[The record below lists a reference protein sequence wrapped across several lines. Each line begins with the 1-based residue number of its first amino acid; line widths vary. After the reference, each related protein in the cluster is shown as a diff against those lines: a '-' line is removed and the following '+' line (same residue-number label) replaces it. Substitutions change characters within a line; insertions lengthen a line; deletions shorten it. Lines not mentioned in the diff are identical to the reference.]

1 MPLIIL
7 AALIYG
13 AVFPV
18 NRISAE
24 AGWPPLTFSFL
35 QSLGGAVV
43 LAAIALIRGERIGL
57 TRAHLMAYVV
67 IGGLVVG
74 LPMGLLVTAAP
85 HLDPSVLTLVLC
97 LSPILT
103 LFIGI
108 ILRIETFDRRIVLG
122 MILGIV
128 GIGLIVAPQTGII
141 APEGAGWFALSL
153 GAPVMFA
160 TANNL
165 AQYVRPAATGSLAMA
180 AGTLAD
186 AALVALVVLPAV
198 GQPAAPLP
206 ITAAMVGPLAAA
218 AAINAAFYVL
228 FFEIIRRVGPAK
240 FSFFNYLAVAAGIL
254 WSLAVFRE
262 PPPGM
267 FWIAILVMFG
277 GMAIALRKRTAE
289 LSQ

>member
-1 MPLIIL
+1 MPMIIA

-13 AVFPV
+13 AIFPV
-18 NRISAE
+18 NRIA
-24 AGWPPLTFSFL
+24 ADLGWPPLSFSFL

-43 LAAIALIRGERIGL
+43 LGLVALIRGERIGV
-57 TRAHLMAYVV
+57 TRSHLLAYVL

-108 ILRIETFDRRIVLG
+108 LLRIEVFDRRILLG
-122 MILGIV
+122 MILGII
-128 GIGLIVAPQTGII
+128 GIGLIVSPQTGIL
-141 APEGAGWFALSL
+141 APDSAVWFFVSL

-165 AQYVRPAATGSLAMA
+165 AQYIRPVATGSLSMA
-180 AGTLAD
+180 AGTLGG
-186 AALVALVVLPAV
+186 AALVALLIVPLFGQTPIPANF
-198 GQPAAPLP
+198 GQDMAMPL
-206 ITAAMVGPLAAA
+206 VAA
-218 AAINAAFYVL
+218 AAINAVFYVL

-240 FSFFNYLAVAAGIL
+240 FSFFNYLAVVAGIL
-254 WSLAVFRE
+254 WSLVVFRE
-262 PPPGM
+262 TPPTL
-267 FWIAILVMFG
+267 FWLAIVVMFS
-277 GMAIALRKRTAE
+277 GMAIALRKKPA
-289 LSQ
+289 

>member
-1 MPLIIL
+1 MPMIFA

-13 AVFPV
+13 AIFPV
-18 NRISAE
+18 NRIA
-24 AGWPPLTFSFL
+24 ADLGWPPLSFSFL

-43 LAAIALIRGERIGL
+43 LGLVALIRGEKIGV
-57 TRAHLMAYVV
+57 TRSHILAYIL

-108 ILRIETFDRRIVLG
+108 LLRIETFDRRILLG

-128 GIGLIVAPQTGII
+128 GIGLIVSPQTGIL
-141 APEGAGWFALSL
+141 APDSAVWFFVSL

-165 AQYVRPAATGSLAMA
+165 AQYIRPAATGSLSMA
-180 AGTLAD
+180 AGTLGG
-186 AALVALVVLPAV
+186 AALVALLIVPLFGQTPIPANL
-198 GQPAAPLP
+198 GQDMVMPL
-206 ITAAMVGPLAAA
+206 VAA

-240 FSFFNYLAVAAGIL
+240 FSFFNYLAVVAGIL
-254 WSLAVFRE
+254 WSLVVFRE
-262 PPPGM
+262 PPPTL
-267 FWIAILVMFG
+267 FWVAIIVMFA
-277 GMAIALRKRTAE
+277 GMAIALRKKPA
-289 LSQ
+289 

>member
-1 MPLIIL
+1 MPMIIV

-13 AVFPV
+13 AIFPV
-18 NRISAE
+18 NRIA
-24 AGWPPLTFSFL
+24 ADIGWQPLIFSFL
-35 QSLGGAVV
+35 QSLGGALF
-43 LAAIALIRGERIGL
+43 LALVAFIKGERIGF
-57 TRAHLMAYVV
+57 TRSHIMAYIM

-108 ILRIETFDRRIVLG
+108 LLRIETFDRRILFG
-122 MILGIV
+122 MVMGLI
-128 GIGLIVAPQTGII
+128 GIGLIVSPQTGIL
-141 APEGAGWFALSL
+141 APESAGWFVVSL

-165 AQYVRPAATGSLAMA
+165 AQYIRPPATGSLSMA
-180 AGTLAD
+180 AGTLGG
-186 AALVALVVLPAV
+186 AAVVALVVVPLF
-198 GQPAAPLP
+198 GQVPVPVNFGQALLMPL
-206 ITAAMVGPLAAA
+206 IAA

-240 FSFFNYLAVAAGIL
+240 FSFFNYLAVVAGIL
-254 WSLAVFRE
+254 WSLVVFRE
-262 PPPGM
+262 PPPTL
-267 FWIAILVMFG
+267 FWLAIVVMFV
-277 GMAIALRKRTAE
+277 GMALALRKK
-289 LSQ
+289 SV

>member
-1 MPLIIL
+1 MIIA

-13 AVFPV
+13 AIFPV
-18 NRISAE
+18 NRIA
-24 AGWPPLTFSFL
+24 ADLGWPPLSFSFL

-43 LAAIALIRGERIGL
+43 LGLVALIRGERIGV
-57 TRAHLMAYVV
+57 TRSHLLAYVL

-108 ILRIETFDRRIVLG
+108 LLRIEAFDRRILLG
-122 MILGIV
+122 MILGII
-128 GIGLIVAPQTGII
+128 GIGLIVSPQTGIL
-141 APEGAGWFALSL
+141 APDSAVWFFVSL

-165 AQYVRPAATGSLAMA
+165 AQYIRPVATGSLSMA
-180 AGTLAD
+180 AGTLGG
-186 AALVALVVLPAV
+186 AALVALLIVPLFGQTPIPANFGQDMAMPLVV
-198 GQPAAPLP
+198 
-206 ITAAMVGPLAAA
+206 A
-218 AAINAAFYVL
+218 AAINAVFYVL

-240 FSFFNYLAVAAGIL
+240 FSFFNYLAVVAGIL
-254 WSLAVFRE
+254 WSLVVFRE
-262 PPPGM
+262 TPPTL
-267 FWIAILVMFG
+267 FWLAIVVMFS
-277 GMAIALRKRTAE
+277 GMAIALRKKPA
-289 LSQ
+289 

>member
-1 MPLIIL
+1 MPMIIA

-13 AVFPV
+13 AIFPV
-18 NRISAE
+18 NRIA
-24 AGWPPLTFSFL
+24 ADLGWGPLTFSFL
-35 QSLGGAVV
+35 QSLGGALV
-43 LAAIALIRGERIGL
+43 LAIVALIKGEKIGL
-57 TRAHLMAYVV
+57 SRSHILAYIV

-108 ILRIETFDRRIVLG
+108 LLRIETFDRRILLG
-122 MILGIV
+122 MILGII
-128 GIGLIVAPQTGII
+128 GIGLIVSPQTGIL
-141 APEGAGWFALSL
+141 APESAGWFFVSL

-165 AQYVRPAATGSLAMA
+165 AQYIRPAATGSLSMA
-180 AGTLAD
+180 AGTLGG
-186 AALVALVVLPAV
+186 AALVALIVLPFF
-198 GQPAAPLP
+198 GQSPIPENFGYAMSMPL
-206 ITAAMVGPLAAA
+206 LAA

-240 FSFFNYLAVAAGIL
+240 FSFFNYLAVIAGII
-254 WSLAVFRE
+254 WSLVVFRE
-262 PPPGM
+262 APPTL
-267 FWIAILVMFG
+267 FWAAIIVMFA
-277 GMAIALRKRTAE
+277 GMTIALRKKPA
-289 LSQ
+289 

>member
-1 MPLIIL
+1 MIFA

-13 AVFPV
+13 SIFPV
-18 NRISAE
+18 NRIA
-24 AGWPPLTFSFL
+24 ADLGWPPLSFSFL

-43 LAAIALIRGERIGL
+43 LGLVALIRGERIGV
-57 TRAHLMAYVV
+57 TRSHILAYIL

-103 LFIGI
+103 LFIGVL
-108 ILRIETFDRRIVLG
+108 LRIEVLDRRILFGMVLG
-122 MILGIV
+122 IIGV
-128 GIGLIVAPQTGII
+128 GLIVSPQTGII
-141 APEGAGWFALSL
+141 APESGGWFVLSL

-165 AQYVRPAATGSLAMA
+165 AQYIRPAATGSLSMA
-180 AGTLAD
+180 AGTLGG
-186 AALVALVVLPAV
+186 AALVALLIVPLFGQTPIPANL
-198 GQPAAPLP
+198 GQDMVMPL
-206 ITAAMVGPLAAA
+206 VAA

-240 FSFFNYLAVAAGIL
+240 FSFFNYLAVVAGIL
-254 WSLAVFRE
+254 WSLVVFRE
-262 PPPGM
+262 PPPTL
-267 FWIAILVMFG
+267 FWLAIIVMFA
-277 GMAIALRKRTAE
+277 GMAIALRKKSA
-289 LSQ
+289 

>member
-1 MPLIIL
+1 MKKVTLSSKDKLIDL
-7 AALIYG
+7 QS
-13 AVFPV
+13 
-18 NRISAE
+18 NS
-24 AGWPPLTFSFL
+24 FSFL

-43 LAAIALIRGERIGL
+43 LGLVALIRGEKIGV
-57 TRAHLMAYVV
+57 TRSHILAYIL

-108 ILRIETFDRRIVLG
+108 LLRIETFDRRILLG

-128 GIGLIVAPQTGII
+128 GIGLIVSPQTGIL
-141 APEGAGWFALSL
+141 APDSAVWFFVSL

-165 AQYVRPAATGSLAMA
+165 AQYIRPAATGSLSMA
-180 AGTLAD
+180 AGTLGG
-186 AALVALVVLPAV
+186 AALVALLIVPFFGQTPIPANL
-198 GQPAAPLP
+198 GQDMVMPL
-206 ITAAMVGPLAAA
+206 VAA

-240 FSFFNYLAVAAGIL
+240 FSFFNYLAVVAGIL
-254 WSLAVFRE
+254 WSLVVFRE
-262 PPPGM
+262 PPPTL
-267 FWIAILVMFG
+267 FWVAIIVMFA
-277 GMAIALRKRTAE
+277 GMAIALRKKPA
-289 LSQ
+289 

>member
-1 MPLIIL
+1 MPMIIA

-13 AVFPV
+13 AIFPV
-18 NRISAE
+18 NRMA
-24 AGWPPLTFSFL
+24 ADLGWPPLSFSFL

-43 LAAIALIRGERIGL
+43 LALIALIKGEPIGL
-57 TRAHLMAYVV
+57 TRSHIIAYIV

-74 LPMGLLVTAAP
+74 LPMGLLVTTAP

-108 ILRIETFDRRIVLG
+108 LLRIESFDRRILLG

-128 GIGLIVAPQTGII
+128 GIGLIVSPQTGIL
-141 APEGAGWFALSL
+141 APESAGWFVISL
-153 GAPVMFA
+153 GAPIMFA

-165 AQYVRPAATGSLAMA
+165 AQYIRPPATGSLAMA
-180 AGTLAD
+180 AGTLAG
-186 AALVALVVLPAV
+186 AAIVALVVVPLF
-198 GQPAAPLP
+198 GQTPIPEKFGQELLVPL
-206 ITAAMVGPLAAA
+206 IAA

-240 FSFFNYLAVAAGIL
+240 FSFFNYLAVVAGIL
-254 WSLAVFRE
+254 WSLVVYRE
-262 PPPGM
+262 PPPAL
-267 FWIAILVMFG
+267 FWVAIIVMFT
-277 GMAIALRKRTAE
+277 GMALALRRRP
-289 LSQ
+289 S

>member
-1 MPLIIL
+1 MPMIIA

-13 AVFPV
+13 AIFPV
-18 NRISAE
+18 NRIA
-24 AGWPPLTFSFL
+24 ADLGWPPLSFSFL

-43 LAAIALIRGERIGL
+43 LGLVALIRGERIGV
-57 TRAHLMAYVV
+57 TRSHLLAYVL

-108 ILRIETFDRRIVLG
+108 LLRIEVFDRRILLG
-122 MILGIV
+122 MILGII
-128 GIGLIVAPQTGII
+128 GIGLIVSPQTGIL
-141 APEGAGWFALSL
+141 APDSAVWFFVSL

-165 AQYVRPAATGSLAMA
+165 AQYIRPVATGSLSMA
-180 AGTLAD
+180 AGTLGG
-186 AALVALVVLPAV
+186 AALVALLIVPLFGQTPIPANL
-198 GQPAAPLP
+198 GQDMAMPL
-206 ITAAMVGPLAAA
+206 VAA
-218 AAINAAFYVL
+218 AAINAVFYVL

-240 FSFFNYLAVAAGIL
+240 FSFFNYLAVVAGIL
-254 WSLAVFRE
+254 WSLVVFRE
-262 PPPGM
+262 TPPTL
-267 FWIAILVMFG
+267 FWLAIVVMFS
-277 GMAIALRKRTAE
+277 GMAIALRKKPA
-289 LSQ
+289 

>member
-1 MPLIIL
+1 MIFA

-13 AVFPV
+13 AIFPV
-18 NRISAE
+18 NRIA
-24 AGWPPLTFSFL
+24 ADLGWPPLSFSFL

-43 LAAIALIRGERIGL
+43 LGLVALIRGEKIGV
-57 TRAHLMAYVV
+57 TRSHILAYIL

-108 ILRIETFDRRIVLG
+108 LLRIETFDRRILLG

-128 GIGLIVAPQTGII
+128 GIGLIVSPQTGIL
-141 APEGAGWFALSL
+141 APDSAVWFFVSL

-165 AQYVRPAATGSLAMA
+165 AQYIRPAATGSLSMA
-180 AGTLAD
+180 AGTLGG
-186 AALVALVVLPAV
+186 AALVALLIVPLFGQTLIPANL
-198 GQPAAPLP
+198 GQD
-206 ITAAMVGPLAAA
+206 M
-218 AAINAAFYVL
+218 VL
-228 FFEIIRRVGPAK
+228 FMFCSSK
-240 FSFFNYLAVAAGIL
+240 LFAG
-254 WSLAVFRE
+254 
-262 PPPGM
+262 
-267 FWIAILVMFG
+267 
-277 GMAIALRKRTAE
+277 
-289 LSQ
+289 

>member
-1 MPLIIL
+1 MIFA

-13 AVFPV
+13 SIFPV
-18 NRISAE
+18 NRIA
-24 AGWPPLTFSFL
+24 ADLGWPPLSFSFL

-43 LAAIALIRGERIGL
+43 LGLVALIRGERIGV
-57 TRAHLMAYVV
+57 TRSHILAYIL

-103 LFIGI
+103 LFIGVL
-108 ILRIETFDRRIVLG
+108 LRIEVLDRRILFGMVLG
-122 MILGIV
+122 II
-128 GIGLIVAPQTGII
+128 GIGLIVSPQTGII
-141 APEGAGWFALSL
+141 APESGGWFVLSL

-165 AQYVRPAATGSLAMA
+165 AQYIRPAATGSLSMA
-180 AGTLAD
+180 AGTLGG
-186 AALVALVVLPAV
+186 AALVALLIVPLFGQTPIPANL
-198 GQPAAPLP
+198 GQD
-206 ITAAMVGPLAAA
+206 MVMTLAAA

-240 FSFFNYLAVAAGIL
+240 FSFFNYLAVVAGIL
-254 WSLAVFRE
+254 WSLVVFRE
-262 PPPGM
+262 PPPTL
-267 FWIAILVMFG
+267 FWLAIIVMFA
-277 GMAIALRKRTAE
+277 GMAIALRKKPA
-289 LSQ
+289 

>member
-1 MPLIIL
+1 MPMIFA

-13 AVFPV
+13 SIFPV
-18 NRISAE
+18 NRIA
-24 AGWPPLTFSFL
+24 ADLGWPPLSFSFL

-43 LAAIALIRGERIGL
+43 LGLVALIRGERIGV
-57 TRAHLMAYVV
+57 TRSHILAYIL

-103 LFIGI
+103 LFIGVL
-108 ILRIETFDRRIVLG
+108 LRIEVLDRRILFGMVLG
-122 MILGIV
+122 IIGV
-128 GIGLIVAPQTGII
+128 GLIVSPQTGII
-141 APEGAGWFALSL
+141 APESGGWFVLSL

-165 AQYVRPAATGSLAMA
+165 AQYIRPAATGSLSMA
-180 AGTLAD
+180 AGTLGG
-186 AALVALVVLPAV
+186 AALVALLIVPLFGQTPIPANL
-198 GQPAAPLP
+198 GQDMVMPL
-206 ITAAMVGPLAAA
+206 VAA

-240 FSFFNYLAVAAGIL
+240 FSFFNYLAVVAGIL
-254 WSLAVFRE
+254 WSLVVFRE
-262 PPPGM
+262 PPPTL
-267 FWIAILVMFG
+267 FWLAIIVMFA
-277 GMAIALRKRTAE
+277 GMAIALRKKSA
-289 LSQ
+289 

>member
-1 MPLIIL
+1 MPMIFA

-13 AVFPV
+13 AIFPV
-18 NRISAE
+18 NRIA
-24 AGWPPLTFSFL
+24 ADLGWPPLSFSFL

-43 LAAIALIRGERIGL
+43 LGLVALIRGEKIGV
-57 TRAHLMAYVV
+57 TRSHILAYIL

-108 ILRIETFDRRIVLG
+108 LLRIETFDRRILLG

-128 GIGLIVAPQTGII
+128 GIGLIVSPQTGIL
-141 APEGAGWFALSL
+141 APDSAVWFFVSL

-165 AQYVRPAATGSLAMA
+165 AQYIRPAATGSLSMA
-180 AGTLAD
+180 AGTLGG
-186 AALVALVVLPAV
+186 AALVALLIVPLFGQTLIPANL
-198 GQPAAPLP
+198 GQDMVMPL
-206 ITAAMVGPLAAA
+206 VAA

-240 FSFFNYLAVAAGIL
+240 FSFFNYLAVVAGIL
-254 WSLAVFRE
+254 WSLVVFRE
-262 PPPGM
+262 PPPTL
-267 FWIAILVMFG
+267 FWVAIIVLFA
-277 GMAIALRKRTAE
+277 GMAIALRKKPA
-289 LSQ
+289 

>member
-1 MPLIIL
+1 MPMIIA

-13 AVFPV
+13 AIFPV
-18 NRISAE
+18 NRIA
-24 AGWPPLTFSFL
+24 ADLGWPPLSFSFL

-43 LAAIALIRGERIGL
+43 LGLVALIRGERIGV
-57 TRAHLMAYVV
+57 TRSHLLAYVL

-108 ILRIETFDRRIVLG
+108 LLRIEVFDRRILLG
-122 MILGIV
+122 MILGII
-128 GIGLIVAPQTGII
+128 GIGLIVSPQTGIL
-141 APEGAGWFALSL
+141 APDSAVWFFVSL

-165 AQYVRPAATGSLAMA
+165 AQYIRPVATGSLSMA
-180 AGTLAD
+180 AGTLGG
-186 AALVALVVLPAV
+186 AALVALLIVPLFGQTPIPANFGQDMAMPLVV
-198 GQPAAPLP
+198 
-206 ITAAMVGPLAAA
+206 A
-218 AAINAAFYVL
+218 AAINAVFYVL

-240 FSFFNYLAVAAGIL
+240 FSFFNYLAVVAGIL
-254 WSLAVFRE
+254 WSLVVFRE
-262 PPPGM
+262 TPPTL
-267 FWIAILVMFG
+267 FWLAIVVMFS
-277 GMAIALRKRTAE
+277 GMAIALRKKPA
-289 LSQ
+289 

>member
-1 MPLIIL
+1 MPMIFA

-13 AVFPV
+13 AIFPV
-18 NRISAE
+18 NRIA
-24 AGWPPLTFSFL
+24 ADLGWPPLSFSFL

-43 LAAIALIRGERIGL
+43 LGLVALIRGERIGV
-57 TRAHLMAYVV
+57 TRSHFLAYIL

-108 ILRIETFDRRIVLG
+108 LLRIETFDRRILLG

-128 GIGLIVAPQTGII
+128 GIGLIVSPQTGIL
-141 APEGAGWFALSL
+141 APDSAAWFFVSL

-165 AQYVRPAATGSLAMA
+165 AQYIRPAATGSLSMA
-180 AGTLAD
+180 AGTLGG
-186 AALVALVVLPAV
+186 AAFVALLIVPLFGQTPIPANL
-198 GQPAAPLP
+198 GQDMVMPL
-206 ITAAMVGPLAAA
+206 VAA

-240 FSFFNYLAVAAGIL
+240 FSFFNYLAVVAGIL
-254 WSLAVFRE
+254 WSLVVFRE
-262 PPPGM
+262 PPPTL
-267 FWIAILVMFG
+267 FWLAIIVMFA
-277 GMAIALRKRTAE
+277 GMSIALRKKPA
-289 LSQ
+289 

>member
-1 MPLIIL
+1 MPMIIA

-13 AVFPV
+13 AIFPV
-18 NRISAE
+18 NRIA
-24 AGWPPLTFSFL
+24 ADLGWPPLSFSFL

-43 LAAIALIRGERIGL
+43 LGLVALIRGERIGV
-57 TRAHLMAYVV
+57 TRSHLLAYVL

-108 ILRIETFDRRIVLG
+108 LLRIEAFDRRILLG
-122 MILGIV
+122 MILGII
-128 GIGLIVAPQTGII
+128 GIGLIVSPQTGIL
-141 APEGAGWFALSL
+141 APDSAVWFFVSL

-165 AQYVRPAATGSLAMA
+165 AQYIRPVATGSLSMA
-180 AGTLAD
+180 AGTLGG
-186 AALVALVVLPAV
+186 AALVALLIVPLFGQTPIPANFGQDMAMPLVV
-198 GQPAAPLP
+198 
-206 ITAAMVGPLAAA
+206 A
-218 AAINAAFYVL
+218 AAINAVFYVL

-240 FSFFNYLAVAAGIL
+240 FSFFNYLAVVAGIL
-254 WSLAVFRE
+254 WSLVVFRE
-262 PPPGM
+262 TPPTL
-267 FWIAILVMFG
+267 FWLAIVVMFS
-277 GMAIALRKRTAE
+277 GMAIALRKKPA
-289 LSQ
+289 

>member
-1 MPLIIL
+1 MIFA

-13 AVFPV
+13 AIFPV
-18 NRISAE
+18 NRIA
-24 AGWPPLTFSFL
+24 ADLGWPPLSFSFL

-43 LAAIALIRGERIGL
+43 LGLVALIRGERIGV
-57 TRAHLMAYVV
+57 TRSHILAYIL

-108 ILRIETFDRRIVLG
+108 LLRIETFDRRILLG

-128 GIGLIVAPQTGII
+128 GIGLIVSPQTGILTPDS
-141 APEGAGWFALSL
+141 AVWFFVSL

-165 AQYVRPAATGSLAMA
+165 AQYIRPAATGSLSMA
-180 AGTLAD
+180 AGTLGG
-186 AALVALVVLPAV
+186 AALVALLIVPLFGQTPIPANL
-198 GQPAAPLP
+198 GQD
-206 ITAAMVGPLAAA
+206 MVMTLAAA

-240 FSFFNYLAVAAGIL
+240 FSFFNYLAVVAGIL
-254 WSLAVFRE
+254 WSLVVFRE
-262 PPPGM
+262 PPPTL
-267 FWIAILVMFG
+267 FWLAIIVMFA
-277 GMAIALRKRTAE
+277 GMAIALRKKPA
-289 LSQ
+289 

>member
-1 MPLIIL
+1 MIIA

-13 AVFPV
+13 AIFPV
-18 NRISAE
+18 NRIA
-24 AGWPPLTFSFL
+24 ADLGWPPLSFSFL

-43 LAAIALIRGERIGL
+43 LGLVALIRGERIGV
-57 TRAHLMAYVV
+57 TRSHLLAYVL

-108 ILRIETFDRRIVLG
+108 LLRIEVFDRRILLG
-122 MILGIV
+122 MILGII
-128 GIGLIVAPQTGII
+128 GIGLIVSPQTGIL
-141 APEGAGWFALSL
+141 APDSAVWFFVSL

-165 AQYVRPAATGSLAMA
+165 AQYIRPVATGSLSMA
-180 AGTLAD
+180 AGTLGG
-186 AALVALVVLPAV
+186 AALVALLIVPLFGQTPIPANFGQDMAMPLVV
-198 GQPAAPLP
+198 
-206 ITAAMVGPLAAA
+206 A
-218 AAINAAFYVL
+218 AAINAVFYVL

-240 FSFFNYLAVAAGIL
+240 FSFFNYLAVVAGIL
-254 WSLAVFRE
+254 WSLVVFRE
-262 PPPGM
+262 TPPTL
-267 FWIAILVMFG
+267 FWLAIVVMFS
-277 GMAIALRKRTAE
+277 GMAIALRKKPA
-289 LSQ
+289 

>member
-1 MPLIIL
+1 MIFA

-13 AVFPV
+13 AIFPV
-18 NRISAE
+18 NRIA
-24 AGWPPLTFSFL
+24 ADLGWPPLSFSFL

-43 LAAIALIRGERIGL
+43 LGLVALIRGEKIGV
-57 TRAHLMAYVV
+57 TRSHILAYIL

-108 ILRIETFDRRIVLG
+108 LLRIETFDRRILLG

-128 GIGLIVAPQTGII
+128 GIGLIVSPQTGIL
-141 APEGAGWFALSL
+141 APDSAVWFFVSL

-165 AQYVRPAATGSLAMA
+165 AQYIRPAATGSLSMA
-180 AGTLAD
+180 AGTLGG
-186 AALVALVVLPAV
+186 AALVALLIVPLFGQTPIPANL
-198 GQPAAPLP
+198 GQD
-206 ITAAMVGPLAAA
+206 MVMPLAAA

-240 FSFFNYLAVAAGIL
+240 FSFFNYLAVVAGIL
-254 WSLAVFRE
+254 WSLVVFRE
-262 PPPGM
+262 PPPTL
-267 FWIAILVMFG
+267 FWLAIIVMFA
-277 GMAIALRKRTAE
+277 GMAIALRKKPA
-289 LSQ
+289 